1 MKTKKIEISHKT
13 IIFTVFFLLSMA
25 LLWQIRSIIVLIFV
39 SFVLMQAIN
48 PIVRSFEKIK
58 IPRILAILIAYVL
71 IFVIISFGIAGI
83 VPILVEQ
90 TGGLIESFPKIVQNI
105 KIFSEN
111 NIDLSS
117 QFKILETVPSNIAK
131 IAVSVVSNIFSGL
144 IIFVITFYLL
154 LEKNNFSKYSDG
166 LFGEKYKIKYLKIM
180 NNLESSL
187 GHWVSAQ
194 FLLMTII
201 GIVSYI
207 GYSLLGLKYAVPLA
221 ILAGLLEAVPNIGPI
236 VAGIIA
242 ALIGLTIS
250 PLTALFT
257 VIFGVLV
264 QQLENNFIVP
274 KIMSKTVGLN
284 PLVTIILIASGA
296 KLGGVVGALLVI
308 PLFLTIQAI
317 VKGLSPDSEQKYP
330 KDIDKPDSV

>member
-1 MKTKKIEISHKT
+1 MKEQKIEISHKT
-13 IIFTVFFLLSMA
+13 IIFTVFFLLALA
-25 LLWQIRSIIVLIFV
+25 LLWQIRSIIILIFV

-48 PIVRSFEKIK
+48 PLVVQIQRIK
-58 IPRILAILIAYVL
+58 IPRVVAVLIVYVL
-71 IFVIISFGIAGI
+71 IFTLLSFAIAGI

-90 TGGLIESFPKIVQNI
+90 TAGLIDSLPKIVQNI

-111 NIDLSS
+111 NVDISS
-117 QFKILETVPSNIAK
+117 QLKVLETVPANIAK
-131 IAVSVVSNIFSGL
+131 IAFSVVSNIFSGL

-154 LEKNNFSKYSDG
+154 LEKNNFTKYSDE
-166 LFGEKYKIKYLKIM
+166 LFGDKGKIKYLRIM

-187 GHWVSAQ
+187 GHWISAE
-194 FLLMTII
+194 FLLMMII

-221 ILAGLLEAVPNIGPI
+221 ILAGLLEAVPNIGPT

-242 ALIGLTIS
+242 ALVGLTIS

-284 PLVTIILIASGA
+284 PLITIILIASGGR
-296 KLGGVVGALLVI
+296 LGGIGGAVLAV
-308 PLFLTIQAI
+308 PLFLTVQAI
-317 VKGLSPDSEQKYP
+317 FKGLSPDSIEKYP